1 MPSDVEFRQ
10 LLIDLDDEMSN
21 DERKRFIFLLGND
34 IPKRKRDE
42 PLVDIFTILIDR
54 GRISETN
61 CNYLVE
67 LLERTK
73 LTTLA
78 YKVARY
84 ST

>member
-1 MPSDVEFRQ
+1 
-10 LLIDLDDEMSN
+10 
-21 DERKRFIFLLGND
+21 
-34 IPKRKRDE
+34 
-42 PLVDIFTILIDR
+42 IDR

-84 ST
+84 STKHTPLTSVSTVLESSQATDNVNGSSTG